1 MNRITK
7 PIEFAMKNKNVII
20 LLVALL
26 VIFGI
31 YGLFVMPK
39 QEFPIFTIREG
50 LVIGVYPGANSSQV
64 EEQLTQPLESYLFSY
79 KEVNKVRTYSVS
91 RDGMVIVYVVLNDN
105 VTNDDEFWSKFR
117 HGLVDFKKSLPSGVA
132 ALMASNDFGE
142 TSALLI
148 SIESKDKTYRQLE
161 GYLQELENRLR
172 KIESVSNLR
181 HYGLQNEQISVYLD
195 KDKLAA
201 YHLNSSILLATLFSQ
216 GFTTVSGTVEDDNF
230 SSPIHVSETFA
241 NEKDVGEQIIYTD
254 PTGALIRLKDIARI
268 VREYPKPTSYITNNG
283 SKSILLSIEMLEGNN
298 IVQYGKEVKKVLDD
312 FEEELPD
319 DVTLYRVA
327 DQSQVVN
334 HSVNTFLR
342 EMLIAIATVLLVV
355 MVLQPIKVASIA
367 AMTIPITIFI
377 SVGILYAIGLE
388 LNTVTLAGLIAV
400 LGIIV
405 DDSIVII
412 DNYLEKI
419 DHGIPRWDA
428 SVESARELFK
438 SILSATLAISITF
451 YPFLFTSS
459 GMFRD
464 FLLAFPWTVTITLG
478 VSLLVAILFIPF
490 VQYKLIKK
498 GLHSPGNHV
507 KKQRVATFIQE
518 KYNILI
524 QFAFRFPKTTIG
536 IAIAAVLVGVL
547 VFLTLPQKMMPIT
560 ERNQFAV
567 EIYLPQGS
575 PLSAT
580 AAVADSLEK
589 MLIKDKRI
597 TSITKFVGTTSPRF
611 HTCYAPNFPSPCYA
625 QFIVSTNTIKNTEKV
640 LDDYADKYADYFPN
654 AGVRFKQLDYVF
666 ASSPIEIRL
675 SGNNPEK
682 LKQIAARVMD
692 EMRRMGKLQLVRN
705 NFQEELPGVAVEI
718 NNEEANRL
726 GISKPTVATNLALQY
741 SEGIPVTTVW
751 EGDYPVQVVLKAEQE
766 KPIGFDKLRGE
777 YISSITGV
785 AVPLGQ
791 IADINPDWST
801 GQIVRRNGVYCI
813 SILSDVKRGENVV
826 NVVKDVQKVI
836 RDKVPISDDVEL
848 TWGGAKEQ
856 DSVIWPMLLKGI
868 VIAVLII
875 FMILVFHFKKVSLS
889 LLILG
894 ISCLSIFGAVIG
906 LSVMQME
913 YSLTSVLGLVALM
926 GIIVRNGIIMYDYAE
941 DQRINFGKSAHDA
954 ALEAGK
960 RRMRPIFL
968 TSAAASMGVIPMIL
982 SNSALWAPMG
992 TVICFGTWFSML
1004 FVVTVLPVSYWLSFE
1019 RLDKRKASHHQN
1031 EIETREEFPEE
1042 IL

>member
-1 MNRITK
+1 MNCIK
-7 PIEFAMKNKNVII
+7 NSVEFAMKNKNVII
-20 LLVALL
+20 LLVAML
-26 VIFGI
+26 VIFGV
-31 YGLFVMPK
+31 YGLLEMPK
-39 QEFPIFTIREG
+39 QEFPVFTIREG
-50 LVIGVYPGANSSQV
+50 LVVGVYPGANSSQV
-64 EEQLTQPLESYLFSY
+64 DEQLTQPLESYLFGY
-79 KEVNKVRTYSVS
+79 KEVNKARTYSVS
-91 RDGMVIVYVVLNDN
+91 KDGMVIVYVVLNDN
-105 VTNDDEFWSKFR
+105 VKNDDEFWSKFR
-117 HGLVDFKKSLPSGVA
+117 HGLVDFKKSLPSGVV
-132 ALMASNDFGE
+132 ALMANNDFGE

-148 SIESKDKTYRQLE
+148 SLESKDKTYRQME
-161 GYLQELENRLR
+161 CYLKELENRLR
-172 KIESVSNLR
+172 KVESVSNLR

-201 YHLNSSILLATLFSQ
+201 YHLNSSLLLVTLFSQ
-216 GFTTVSGTVEDDNF
+216 GFTTVSGTIETDNF
-230 SSPIHVSETFA
+230 SSPIHISETFS
-241 NEKDVGEQIIYTD
+241 NENDVGEQIIYTD
-254 PTGALIRLKDIARI
+254 PTGQLIRLKDVSRI
-268 VREYPKPTSYITNNG
+268 VREYPEPTSYITNNG

-298 IVQYGKEVKKVLDD
+298 IVKYGKEVKKVLND
-312 FEEELPD
+312 FEKELPD
-319 DVTLYRVA
+319 DVTLFRVA
-327 DQSQVVN
+327 DQSEVVS

-342 EMLIAIATVLLVV
+342 EMLIAICTVLLVV
-355 MVLQPIKVASIA
+355 MVLQPLRVASIA

-400 LGIIV
+400 LGIVV
-405 DDSIVII
+405 DDSVVII
-412 DNYLEKI
+412 DNYLEKL
-419 DHGIPRWDA
+419 DHGIPRWNA
-428 SVESARELFK
+428 SVESAGELFK

-478 VSLLVAILFIPF
+478 VSLLVAMLFIPF
-490 VQYKLIKK
+490 VQYKLIRK
-498 GLHSPGNHV
+498 GLHSNGGTNV
-507 KKQRVATFIQE
+507 RKQRVADFIQE

-524 QFAFRFPKTTIG
+524 QVAFRFPKITIG
-536 IAIAAVLVGVL
+536 LAFAAIIAGVL

-589 MLIKDKRI
+589 ILKPDKRI

-611 HTCYAPNFPSPCYA
+611 HTCYAPNFPSQSYA
-625 QFIVSTNTIKNTEKV
+625 QFIVSTNTIQNTEKV
-640 LDDYADKYADYFPN
+640 LDDYTDKYADYFPN
-654 AGVRFKQLDYVF
+654 AFVRFKQLDYVF
-666 ASSPIEIRL
+666 ASSPVEIRL

-682 LKQIAARVMD
+682 LKMIAGRVMD
-692 EMRRMGKLQLVRN
+692 EMRKMKVLQLVRN
-705 NFQEELPGVAVEI
+705 NFQGDLPGVSVKI

-726 GISKPTVATNLALQY
+726 GISKPTVAANLALHY
-741 SEGIPVTTVW
+741 SKGVPVTTVW
-751 EGDYPVQVVLKAEQE
+751 EGDYPVEVVLKTEQD
-766 KPIGFDKLRGE
+766 KTSGFDKIPGE

-791 IADINPDWST
+791 IADIEPDWSN

-813 SILSDVKRGENVV
+813 SVFSDVKRGANVV
-826 NVVKDVQKVI
+826 NVVKDVEKVI
-836 RDKVPISDDVEL
+836 KNNVKIPDDVEL
-848 TWGGAKEQ
+848 SWGGAKEQ
-856 DSVIWPMLLKGI
+856 DKVIWPMLLKGI
-868 VIAVLII
+868 VIAVMII
-875 FMILVFHFKKVSLS
+875 FIILVFHFRKVSLA

-894 ISCLSIFGAVIG
+894 VSCLSIFGAVIG
-906 LSVMQME
+906 LKVMQLE

-941 DQRINFGKSAHDA
+941 NQRINHGKSAHDA

-1004 FVVTVLPVSYWLSFE
+1004 FVVTVLPVAYWLSFE
-1019 RLDKRKASHHQN
+1019 RKDKRKSLGGMVD
-1031 EIETREEFPEE
+1031 EIQSR
-1042 IL
+1042 